1 MVAMVHRYGGVD
13 TARQRVLGDVE
24 KACVLLHRG
33 CYKREKTHMGRYS
46 IAVTI
51 VNYGTLSFRM
61 LLY

>member
-1 MVAMVHRYGGVD
+1 MVHRYGSVD

-33 CYKREKTHMGRYS
+33 CYKREKTHMHMGRYS

-51 VNYGTLSFRM
+51 VNYGTLSFRI